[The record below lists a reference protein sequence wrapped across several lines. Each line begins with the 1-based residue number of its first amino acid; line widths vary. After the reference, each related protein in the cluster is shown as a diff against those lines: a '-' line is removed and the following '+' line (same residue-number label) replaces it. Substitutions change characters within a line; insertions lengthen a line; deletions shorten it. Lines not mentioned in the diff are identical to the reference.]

1 LEYFLLNCSGNS
13 SNTQGGVMET
23 IKKSIEVERPLSLV
37 YNQWTQFEQF
47 PRFMKGVKSV
57 TQLDAQRLHWE
68 AEIGGKTKE
77 WDARITD
84 QVPDHLIAWQ
94 SEGGEYTSGA
104 VEFAAIGPDRTR
116 IDLQVIYD
124 PQGFIES
131 AGDALGL
138 VAGKVESDL
147 ERFKEFIESRE
158 HATGEWR
165 GTIRE

>member
-1 LEYFLLNCSGNS
+1 VGLLEYILLNCSGNS
-13 SNTQGGVMET
+13 STQGEVMET
-23 IKKSIEVERPLSLV
+23 IKKSIEVERPLSMV

-94 SEGGEYTSGA
+94 SEGGSIHR
-104 VEFAAIGPDRTR
+104 VPSSLR
-116 IDLQVIYD
+116 L
-124 PQGFIES
+124 
-131 AGDALGL
+131 
-138 VAGKVESDL
+138 
-147 ERFKEFIESRE
+147 
-158 HATGEWR
+158 
-165 GTIRE
+165 